1 MFIDT
6 HSHLYLG
13 ELQQHIPEAISH
25 LRESNFSHT
34 IQIAT
39 SVEASQT
46 CINLAHEYDIVRAT
60 VGIHPC
66 EAQDIPVEKI
76 PEQLA
81 TLEKMII
88 DNRNVT
94 TQNWKLKTEN
104 FVVWFGEIGFD
115 HYHLSKNPE
124 EAQAQKARQVTWFHA
139 QAELAEKYDLPV
151 VIHTRNCPE
160 TTLEELEKS
169 GLKKFVIHCFSED
182 WKFAE
187 AIFAFWP
194 ETKISFTGILTYP
207 KSLSIQEVAK
217 QAPLNRIMIE
227 TDAPY
232 LIPEVM
238 KNTAKYCE
246 PAFTRYVFEALVS
259 LRDEPS
265 EVIEKQL
272 WENSVQFFNL

>member
-1 MFIDT
+1 MLIDT

-13 ELQQHIPEAISH
+13 ELQHHIPEAISH
-25 LRESNFSHT
+25 LREKNFSHT

-46 CINLAHEYDIVRAT
+46 CINLAHEYDIVKAT

-66 EAQDIPVEKI
+66 EAQDIPAEKI
-76 PEQLA
+76 PEQIA
-81 TLEKMII
+81 TLKNMII
-88 DNRNVT
+88 HDRNSSI
-94 TQNWKLKTEN
+94 QN

-115 HYHLSKNPE
+115 HYHLSKNPK
-124 EAQAQKARQVTWFHA
+124 EAEVQKARQVEWFHA
-139 QAELAEKYDLPV
+139 QAQLAQKYDLPV

-160 TTLEELEKS
+160 TTLEELQKS

-182 WKFAE
+182 WNFAE

-207 KSLSIQEVAK
+207 KSLPIQEVAK
-217 QAPLNRIMIE
+217 KAPLNRIMIE
-227 TDAPY
+227 TDAPF

-238 KNTAKYCE
+238 KSTAKYCE
-246 PAFTRYVFEALVS
+246 PAFTRYVFETLVS
-259 LRDEPS
+259 LRDEPC
-265 EVIEKQL
+265 ETIEKQL